1 MQNRKHAKRRRGDL
15 GLLSAS
21 RSKICREQKNKL
33 LEENQKT
40 ESTCLFVFI
49 PIKHLQNGERSPN
62 LLRPFPP
69 PHWDPSLTSQK
80 RGRGGSRSPQNQP
93 ARSRGRWRRRR
104 RTPTFTSEQIH
115 SEEISQEREKSP
127 QTAPAKSLW
136 RSPRAPNWGKN
147 KEQTTCGER
156 AAERERKVGLP
167 HGRRRF
173 AGRKRR
179 SLVTTRGQNSGAEES
194 IEYSHLVGG
203 GSIWGSHL
211 VCISF
216 WKESGMFLSAMAA
229 HVPPLNVTGRSR
241 VGRLGGRMRFL
252 SPWEIDPSPPSGL
265 RGVRSSALKSATQ
278 VGELTT
284 RALR

>member
-1 MQNRKHAKRRRGDL
+1 MQRTEKQTLGRKSKNRINLPLRLH
-15 GLLSAS
+15 S
-21 RSKICREQKNKL
+21 
-33 LEENQKT
+33 NQ
-40 ESTCLFVFI
+40 
-49 PIKHLQNGERSPN
+49 
-62 LLRPFPP
+62 
-69 PHWDPSLTSQK
+69 TSSK
-80 RGRGGSRSPQNQP
+80 RGKIPKPAAPVPTTPLGSVFNISETWPRRIQEP
-93 ARSRGRWRRRR
+93 AE
-104 RTPTFTSEQIH
+104 PT
-115 SEEISQEREKSP
+115 REKPWTLATPSAHPYLHLRADPQRRNLPGARKESP
-127 QTAPAKSLW
+127 DCAREEFMEVSQSAELGEEQGTDNLW
-136 RSPRAPNWGKN
+136 GAGS
-147 KEQTTCGER
+147 T
-156 AAERERKVGLP
+156 ERERKVGLP